1 MKGLRIVVI
10 GIGNIL
16 LGDEGVGVRIVKEL
30 RKRDLPENV
39 EVHDGATSGMALLN
53 FLEGKDK
60 VIIVDAVKGGEEP
73 GTIHQFSIDEALEKP
88 EMVSLH
94 DIDFVMA
101 YQTSKDILELTDD
114 ITVIGVE
121 PKTIEYGMELSEEVE
136 NAISHAIELVHQHL
150 S

>member
-1 MKGLRIVVI
+1 MKIAVI

-16 LGDEGVGVRIVKEL
+16 LGDEGVGVRIVEEL

-39 EVHDGATSGMALLN
+39 EVHDGATSGIALLN
-53 FLEGKDK
+53 FLVDKDK

-73 GTIHQFSIDEALEKP
+73 GTVYQFSINEALERS

-101 YQTSKDILELTDD
+101 YQTSKEIMELTDN
-114 ITVIGVE
+114 ITVIGIE
-121 PKTIEYGMELSEEVE
+121 PKVIDNGLELSKEVE
-136 NAISHAIELVHQHL
+136 KAIPHVIELVHL
-150 S
+150 NLT

>member
-1 MKGLRIVVI
+1 MKIAVI

-16 LGDEGVGVRIVKEL
+16 LGDEGVGVRIVEEL

-39 EVHDGATSGMALLN
+39 EVHDGATSGIALLN
-53 FLEGKDK
+53 FLEDKDK

-73 GTIHQFSIDEALEKP
+73 GTVHQFSIDKALEKP

-101 YQTSKDILELTDD
+101 YQTSKDILDLTED

-121 PKTIEYGMELSEEVE
+121 PKTIEDGMELSEQVE
-136 NAISHAIELVHQHL
+136 NAVPHAIELVHQHL